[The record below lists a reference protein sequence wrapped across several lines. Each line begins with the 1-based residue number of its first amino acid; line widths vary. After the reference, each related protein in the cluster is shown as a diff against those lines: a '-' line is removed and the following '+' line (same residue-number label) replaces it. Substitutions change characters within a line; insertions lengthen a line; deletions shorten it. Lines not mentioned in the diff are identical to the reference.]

1 MRNAAS
7 ASNASD
13 PRPSTRPVH
22 ACSFHVREPPFEERD
37 RSFRDRDEPALGR
50 LSQARGDRDG
60 RGDVGPR
67 TREVAR
73 LPARD
78 PTRAMGYNHLLRIV

>member
-1 MRNAAS
+1 MRYAAS
-7 ASNASD
+7 ASNSSD
-13 PRPSTRPVH
+13 PRPSDRPVPRVR
-22 ACSFHVREPPFEERD
+22 FHVREPPFEERD
-37 RSFRDRDEPALGR
+37 RSLRDRDEPALGR

-67 TREVAR
+67 SREVAR

-78 PTRAMGYNHLLRIV
+78 PTCAMGYNHLLRVV